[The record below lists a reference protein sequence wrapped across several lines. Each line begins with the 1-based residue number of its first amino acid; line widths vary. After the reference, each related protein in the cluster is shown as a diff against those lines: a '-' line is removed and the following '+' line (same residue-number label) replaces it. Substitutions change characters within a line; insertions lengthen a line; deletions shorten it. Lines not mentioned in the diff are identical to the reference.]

1 MPDYK
6 LAREGSGVVSVLV
19 DRLKSILLKHFLGMF
34 VFLVLNML
42 VDGFATCMVH
52 KPVKRFQNKH
62 PHAEHKRVEPV

>member
-1 MPDYK
+1 MSDCK
-6 LAREGSGVVSVLV
+6 LVRKRSGVVSVLV
-19 DRLKSILLKHFLGMF
+19 DRLKPILLEHFLGMF

-52 KPVKRFQNKH
+52 KPVKRLQNKH